1 MSVRESDDDYG
12 KVVARLGSD
21 RRVIVCADDIQW
33 IVQRRSGSLW
43 RSLHYCTSRE
53 GVIRRVKGLPGW
65 EALLG
70 LPARFDRRADGS
82 TACTERKVAPPGTE
96 VAPEAEEEV
105 WPLRQT

>member
-21 RRVIVCADDIQW
+21 RRVIECADGLQW
-33 IVQRRSGSLW
+33 IVQRRSGRRWVS
-43 RSLHYCTSRE
+43 RHYCTSRE

-70 LPARFDRRADGS
+70 LPARFGPRANDTTVALDR
-82 TACTERKVAPPGTE
+82 EVAPPGSE
-96 VAPEAEEEV
+96 MASEAAEGDF
-105 WPLRQT
+105 